1 MNIDLLD
8 PATFRGGHPASVYD
22 YLLAEAPVYWHD
34 EPDGPGFW
42 VVTRYQDVYDIG
54 RNAAVFS
61 SSPTIMIQDPTRG
74 AGGRSGEHKMMLM
87 MDPPEHTSYRKLISR
102 AFTQG
107 PAKAYDH
114 RIKAL
119 ATRIVDAVADRGEC
133 EFMAEIAGEM
143 PSFVIAD
150 LMGLPLS
157 DGRDLYRLTEVIHS
171 DPSSLPE
178 GAAAAAVGA
187 MFEYGQSVI
196 KDKRAKPSDDLASQL
211 LSAELDG
218 RKLSDEEFL
227 LFFMLLVDA
236 GGDTTRN
243 LVGTGLYE
251 LLNAPEQ
258 WAALAQNLGTMMPKA
273 RDELLR
279 LTSPVIYMR
288 RTLKQDF
295 NLHDIAMNSGDKVV
309 MYYGA
314 ANRDPRIFDRPHELD
329 IHRDGAR
336 HLAFGGGHHV
346 CLGQWFARLEI
357 DAILMEVIKRLKN
370 IKVLEAPQWLNSTF
384 ISGMTHLPVSF
395 ERR

>member
-74 AGGRSGEHKMMLM
+74 AGGRSGEHQMMLM

-196 KDKRAKPSDDLASQL
+196 KDKRAKPGDDLASQL

-295 NLHDIAMNSGDKVV
+295 NLHDVAMNSGDKVV

>member
-1 MNIDLLD
+1 VNIDLLD

>member
-74 AGGRSGEHKMMLM
+74 AGGRSGEHQMMLM

-196 KDKRAKPSDDLASQL
+196 KDKRAKPGDDLASQL

-258 WAALAQNLGTMMPKA
+258 WAALVQNLGTMMPKA

-295 NLHDIAMNSGDKVV
+295 NLHDVAMNSGDKVV

>member
-34 EPDGPGFW
+34 EPGGPGFW

-74 AGGRSGEHKMMLM
+74 AGGRSGEHQMMLM

-196 KDKRAKPSDDLASQL
+196 KDKRAKPGDDLASQL

-295 NLHDIAMNSGDKVV
+295 NLHDVAMNSGDKVV

>member
-34 EPDGPGFW
+34 EPGGPGFW

-74 AGGRSGEHKMMLM
+74 AGGRSGEHQMMLM

-133 EFMAEIAGEM
+133 EFMSEIAGEM

-295 NLHDIAMNSGDKVV
+295 NLHDVAMNSGDKVV

>member
-34 EPDGPGFW
+34 EPGGPGFW

-74 AGGRSGEHKMMLM
+74 AGGRSGEHQMMLM

-196 KDKRAKPSDDLASQL
+196 KDKRAKPGDDLASQL

-295 NLHDIAMNSGDKVV
+295 NLHDVAMNSGDKVV

-314 ANRDPRIFDRPHELD
+314 ANRDPRIFDQPHELN

>member
-34 EPDGPGFW
+34 EPGGPGFW

-74 AGGRSGEHKMMLM
+74 AERRSGEHQMMLM

-196 KDKRAKPSDDLASQL
+196 KDKRAKPGDDLASQL

-295 NLHDIAMNSGDKVV
+295 NLHDVAMNSGDKVV

-314 ANRDPRIFDRPHELD
+314 ANRDPRIFDQPHELN

-346 CLGQWFARLEI
+346 CLGQWFARLEN

>member
-34 EPDGPGFW
+34 EPGGPGFW

-74 AGGRSGEHKMMLM
+74 AGGRSGEHQMMLM

-295 NLHDIAMNSGDKVV
+295 NLHDVAMNSGDKVV

-314 ANRDPRIFDRPHELD
+314 ANRDSRIFDRPHELD

>member
-34 EPDGPGFW
+34 EPGGPGFW

-74 AGGRSGEHKMMLM
+74 AGGRSGEHQMMLM

>member
-34 EPDGPGFW
+34 EPGGPGFW

-74 AGGRSGEHKMMLM
+74 AGGRSGEHQMMLM

-196 KDKRAKPSDDLASQL
+196 KDKRAKPGDDLASQL

-251 LLNAPEQ
+251 LMNAPEQ

>member
-34 EPDGPGFW
+34 EPGGPGFW

-74 AGGRSGEHKMMLM
+74 AERRSGEHQMMLM

-133 EFMAEIAGEM
+133 EFMSEIAGEM

-295 NLHDIAMNSGDKVV
+295 NLHDVAMNSGDKVV

-314 ANRDPRIFDRPHELD
+314 ANRDPRIFDQPHELN

>member
-74 AGGRSGEHKMMLM
+74 AGGRSGEHQMMLM

-295 NLHDIAMNSGDKVV
+295 NLHDVAMNSGDKVV

>member
-74 AGGRSGEHKMMLM
+74 AGGRSGEHQMMLM

-196 KDKRAKPSDDLASQL
+196 KDKRAKPGDDLASQL

>member
-34 EPDGPGFW
+34 EPGGPGFW

-74 AGGRSGEHKMMLM
+74 AGGRSGEHQMMLM

-295 NLHDIAMNSGDKVV
+295 NLHDVAMNSGDKVV

>member
-34 EPDGPGFW
+34 EPGGPGFW

-74 AGGRSGEHKMMLM
+74 AGGRSGEHQMMLM

-196 KDKRAKPSDDLASQL
+196 KDKRAKPGDDLASQL